1 MAMSRAVKSEEGTD
15 SIGSMQELCTD
26 ILSSFRECHHVC
38 LQSQLFTKDVILKI
52 DQCAIDFRRLSF
64 STVTIAQRVSNQWL
78 DVAISF
84 FENIDE
90 ADDPKEV
97 LQLLGDQAK
106 EIAQCF
112 KVVAAWARYLAARF
126 FAAHDGN
133 STIEQEAKV
142 FKQKFKAAQENAE
155 HTKQLASEVVSR
167 ATKVR
172 QDAKEVEDAWQ
183 SAHDIL
189 GWVPIIG
196 LVTYVGTTTA
206 GRKTV
211 LASELEEKALHKL
224 HKSEQELSQKT
235 SQNDKARV

>member
-1 MAMSRAVKSEEGTD
+1 MAMSGAVKSKEGTD
-15 SIGSMQELCTD
+15 LIGNMQELCTD

-38 LQSQLFTKDVILKI
+38 LQSKLFTKDVILKI

-78 DVAISF
+78 DVAITF

-97 LQLLGDQAK
+97 LKLLGDQAK

-112 KVVAAWARYLAARF
+112 KVVAAWARYLAGRF
-126 FAAHDGN
+126 YAAHDG
-133 STIEQEAKV
+133 TIQEAKV
-142 FKQKFKAAQENAE
+142 FKQVFKAAQEKAE
-155 HTKQLASEVVSR
+155 HTKQLASEVVSK

-172 QDAKEVEDAWQ
+172 QEAKEVEDAWQ

-211 LASELEEKALHKL
+211 LASQVEEKALHKL
-224 HKSEQELSQKT
+224 HESEQELSQKT